1 MSLIDLMSETTDPFR
16 KVLAMS
22 FEDELPP
29 DVQKRFINFADLPRK
44 EQKKIMASFEALVR
58 QEMDPNIKHV
68 TENHNRALRLIQMYT
83 ARLGK
88 LGLVK
93 TSRDG
98 SEDIL
103 RAVVVLT
110 HASLEDCLRTVAG
123 IFLPYAEEK
132 VLDDIPLAGLGG
144 RPEKFFLGK
153 LTKHRGKTV
162 ESVIQDSVSQ
172 YLTRETYGN
181 VREIDI
187 LLNSIGFDSSAYKAT
202 LPKIAAM
209 IKRRHEIVHRGDMI
223 KPDGSKDT
231 RIAPISASEVL
242 RWSQAVHEF
251 MFSLFP
257 QIFSKQIE
265 LKLEEKVRRY
275 SKR

>member
-1 MSLIDLMSETTDPFR
+1 
-16 KVLAMS
+16 MS

-29 DVQKRFINFADLPRK
+29 DLQKRFINFADLPPE
-44 EQKKIMASFEALVR
+44 EQKEIKASFEALVK
-58 QEMDPNIKHV
+58 QEMDPYIKHV
-68 TENHNRALRLIQMYT
+68 TENHNRALRLIRMYT
-83 ARLGK
+83 ARLSK

-93 TSRDG
+93 TARDG

-110 HASLEDCLRTVAG
+110 HASLEDFLRTIAG
-123 IFLPYAEEK
+123 IFLPYAEDK
-132 VLDDIPLAGLGG
+132 VLDGIPLAGQSG
-144 RPEKFFLGK
+144 RSEKFSLGK

-162 ESVIQDSVSQ
+162 DSVIHESVSQ
-172 YLTRETYGN
+172 YLNRQTYGN
-181 VREIDI
+181 VQEIDI
-187 LLNSIGFDSSAYKAT
+187 LLKSIGFDSSAYKAT
-202 LPKIAAM
+202 LPKITVM
-209 IKRRHEIVHRGDMI
+209 IKRRHQIVHRGDMI

-231 RIAPISASEVL
+231 HIAPISASEVL

-265 LKLEEKVRRY
+265 LKLQEKVRRY